1 MIKNE
6 PSAEVRHWLGEIADA
21 KKREKNFRKNGREVI
36 EIYAGDKPDEIPFNI
51 LYSNVETL
59 LPALFSQVPKP
70 VVQRRFKDED
80 PMGKAASLA
89 AQRMLEYLCDTN
101 VEGYETF
108 ETSMSSG
115 VLDAL
120 LPGRGVTAIRYDAN
134 VTDTAV
140 EWEQICTDSRKWDSI
155 YFGFARKWSKVPWIA
170 YEEYVDKD
178 EAERLFGTE
187 IAAKIEYTDADKDDD
202 EDDKVADNDDEGG
215 RKTAL
220 VYQIWD
226 RAGGNKVRYISAH
239 YTEGYLKSED
249 DPYGITGFF
258 NCPRPLQFLA
268 RSNDMMPVAPYQLY
282 RNQAEELN
290 NITRRITKI
299 ITALKV
305 RGVYDGALGGE
316 VEKILESADLSM
328 TPTDNGATLA
338 TQGGIDKAIWLWPID
353 KLITVLQQ
361 LVQARE
367 IAKRVIYEITGVSDI
382 VRGQSVAS
390 ETLGAQ
396 KIKEAWGTM
405 RLKRLQKE
413 TQRYSRDTLR
423 IMLEVAAKK
432 LSVST
437 WAKATGLPFSTAEQ
451 KMQAQQL
458 IQAAQM
464 TGQQPDPQAL
474 QIIQSPGWDDVLSV
488 LRDNMQ
494 RAYRIDIETNSTID
508 VEATEDQKNISE
520 VMQAIAQ
527 FLHGVGPLIE
537 SGTMP
542 FGAAQ
547 AMLLTIVRRFR
558 FGTEVEDEIKAM
570 QPPKPKDD
578 GSATTV
584 QADAQL
590 KQIDVQMKQMDMAA
604 AQRAN
609 AAAQQ
614 QVAADMDLAQMK
626 REVEMEQLAFERE
639 TAREAHQMRLFE
651 MRAKAQLNELIT
663 ASKIRVAQVTAVT
676 KERAAQLAAEA
687 KEEGGDPDV
696 V

>member
-1 MIKNE
+1 MTKNE
-6 PSAEVRHWLGEIADA
+6 PSTEVRHWLGEITDA
-21 KKREKNFRKNGREVI
+21 KRREKDFRKNGREVI

-115 VLDAL
+115 VLDGL
-120 LPGRGVTAIRYDAN
+120 LPGRGVTAIRYDAS
-134 VTDTAV
+134 VTDTEV
-140 EWEQICTDSRKWDSI
+140 KWEQICTDSRKWDSI

-178 EAERLFGTE
+178 EAERLFGAE
-187 IAAKIEYTDADKDDD
+187 IAAKIQYTDADKGEDD

-226 RAGGNKVRYISAH
+226 RAGGNKVHYISAH
-239 YTEGYLKSED
+239 YTDGYLKSED

-305 RGVYDGALGGE
+305 RGVYDGALGTE

-367 IAKRVIYEITGVSDI
+367 VAKRVIYEITGVSDI

-474 QIIQSPGWDDVLSV
+474 QIIQAPGWDDVLGV

-542 FGAAQ
+542 FGAAR

-578 GSATTV
+578 GSG
-584 QADAQL
+584 ADAQL
-590 KQIDVQMKQMDMAA
+590 KQIDVQMKQMDVAA
-604 AQRAN
+604 AQRTDV
-609 AAAQQ
+609 AAQQ
-614 QVAADMDLAQMK
+614 QQAADIQMAQAK
-626 REVEMEQLAFERE
+626 REAEMEQLAFERE
-639 TAREAHQMRLFE
+639 MAREAHAMQMAE

-663 ASKIRVAQVTAVT
+663 ASKIRVAQVTAAT
-676 KERAAQLAAEA
+676 KERAAQLAAETNESA
-687 KEEGGDPDV
+687 ATE
-696 V
+696 